1 MFALGHARVKR
12 RLPAL
17 VVACWGLIN
26 GPFLVVLAVRG
37 ESALLHR
44 LWGGAVLV
52 LELFAV
58 AVLLSARTGPG
69 QHVRHLVPDREA
81 GAVPSAAFGPA
92 GLRFVHG
99 GRRLLVIAVPLLGGA
114 AASGGARHD
123 GAGAVTADG
132 PRHRSVPARLRG
144 CCARRREG

>member
-37 ESALLHR
+37 ESALFHR

-52 LELFAV
+52 LEL
-58 AVLLSARTGPG
+58 
-69 QHVRHLVPDREA
+69 
-81 GAVPSAAFGPA
+81 
-92 GLRFVHG
+92 
-99 GRRLLVIAVPLLGGA
+99 IAVPLLGGA

-123 GAGAVTADG
+123 GAGAVRADG